1 MEINTDNLID
11 ELINKNP
18 KTLEYIIEEYSKV
31 VYTFVYRIIGNTGSK
46 EDIEECVSDVF
57 VEVWNNVNDF
67 DSTRGSFKTWILIK
81 AKYKALDYRRKLKK
95 IIDFNEYNKD
105 IDKIKSIENIE
116 DIIVNKEKCEVV
128 LQALNEL
135 NEKDKEIFIRR
146 YFLYEKIEN
155 MTKKLNLSRKAIDN
169 RLYRGRKKLKE
180 SLKEYSKERLYR

>member
-1 MEINTDNLID
+1 MEINADNLID

-18 KTLEYIIEEYSKV
+18 KTLEYIIEEYSKI

-105 IDKIKSIENIE
+105 IDKIRSIENIE
-116 DIIVNKEKCEVV
+116 DIIVNKEKYEVV

-135 NEKDKEIFIRR
+135 NEIDKEIFIRR
-146 YFLYEKIEN
+146 YFLYEKIED
-155 MTKKLNLSRKAIDN
+155 MTKKLHLSREAIDN

-180 SLKEYSKERLYR
+180 SLNEYNKERLYR